1 MVYVR
6 LLEYQAKMLFKDY
19 GIPVPR
25 GYLVTNIDEAKHYA
39 RELGFPLVLKAQVRV
54 GGRGKAGIVKVCR
67 DPNTLEDMLREMMGK
82 NVQGEVVKSILLEEF
97 MPHDKELYLSIFLDR
112 SKRSYTIIA
121 SPEGG
126 IDIESVSN
134 KKVYTID
141 MDSNNNSSS
150 SGSDGNNTRLLHDI
164 ASYMGFNEDGS
175 NFVDIA
181 MRLIRLVDEKEAEL
195 AEINPLAVKS
205 DGSIVALDAK
215 IIVDDNSLFRHEEL
229 RAFEEESVEVEARR
243 SGFSLVELDGD
254 IAVVGNGAGLVMST
268 MDMLSDASGKA
279 ACFLD
284 VGGGAT
290 LENIYKALTLVS
302 KLRNVKAILVN
313 LYGGIVDTS
322 IVAKAI
328 VDAYNNNII
337 QVPLYA
343 RIAGRNADIARD
355 MLKGTKAMMFESV
368 EEAIENAVRA
378 VKGMSEGKSTSNSS
392 NNNSSSSN
400 SSNSSW

>member
-1 MVYVR
+1 MDGRMYVR

-25 GYLVTNIDEAKHYA
+25 GYLATNLEEARRYA

-54 GGRGKAGIVKVCR
+54 GGRGKAGVVKICR
-67 DPNTLEDMLREMMGK
+67 DPDSFDDVFKEMMGK
-82 NVQGEVVKSILLEEF
+82 SVQGEVVKSILLEEF
-97 MPHDKELYLSIFLDR
+97 MPHNKELYLSIFLDR
-112 SKRSYTIIA
+112 SKRSYAIIA

-126 IDIESVSN
+126 VEIESVSN
-134 KKVYTID
+134 KVVHPLDID
-141 MDSNNNSSS
+141 DSNNS
-150 SGSDGNNTRLLHDI
+150 LLHHI
-164 ASYMGFNEDGS
+164 AEYMGFNEDG
-175 NFVDIA
+175 NALVDIA
-181 MRLIRLVDEKEAEL
+181 SRLIKLVDEKEAEL
-195 AEINPLAVKS
+195 AEINPMAVRD

-215 IIVDDNSLFRHEEL
+215 IIVDDNALFRHEEL
-229 RAFEEESVEVEARR
+229 RVFEEQSIEVEARR
-243 SGFSLVELDGD
+243 SGFSLVELDGN

-268 MDMLSDASGKA
+268 MDMLSDADGRA

-302 KLRNVKAILVN
+302 RLSSVKAILVN

-328 VDAYNNNII
+328 VNAYKDNII
-337 QVPLYA
+337 QVPVFA

-355 MLKGTKAMMFESV
+355 MLKGTRAVMFESV
-368 EEAIENAVRA
+368 EEAIDNAVRA
-378 VKGMSEGKSTSNSS
+378 VKDV
-392 NNNSSSSN
+392 NNYARDR
-400 SSNSSW
+400 

>member
-1 MVYVR
+1 MR

-19 GIPVPR
+19 GIPIPR
-25 GYLVTNIDEAKHYA
+25 GYLVTNIEEAKQYA

-67 DPNTLEDMLREMMGK
+67 DPNSFEDMLREMMGK
-82 NVQGEVVKSILLEEF
+82 SVQGEVVKSILLEEF

-126 IDIESVSN
+126 IEIESVSN
-134 KKVYTID
+134 KKVHTLDI
-141 MDSNNNSSS
+141 DSNNNNNNDDDDS
-150 SGSDGNNTRLLHDI
+150 NTRLLHDI

-195 AEINPLAVKS
+195 AEINPLAVRS

-337 QVPLYA
+337 QVPLFA

-355 MLKGTKAMMFESV
+355 MLKGTKAAMFESV
-368 EEAIENAVRA
+368 EDAIENAVRA
-378 VKGMSEGKSTSNSS
+378 VKSMGEGKSDSR
-392 NNNSSSSN
+392 
-400 SSNSSW
+400 